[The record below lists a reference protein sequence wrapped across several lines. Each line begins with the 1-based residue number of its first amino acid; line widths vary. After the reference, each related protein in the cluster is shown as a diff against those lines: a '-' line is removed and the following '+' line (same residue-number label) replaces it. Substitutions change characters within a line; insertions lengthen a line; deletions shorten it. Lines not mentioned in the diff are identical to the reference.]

1 MTNVTEETY
10 FATCVIA
17 DDEGRQCGEPGWLNR
32 MLGLP
37 IVTCRSHYN
46 QAYAA
51 RERIA
56 ENTVHMLQKGGTL
69 DKHTEG
75 WTYVVGMNDGTVK
88 IGMTKDSPEKRL
100 REVSKKYNDAEPVEL
115 LAILKGGR
123 SKELEVHGKWRLLRI
138 TDRNGERF
146 ERTPEL
152 TEWINEQGIHEE
164 TKEAVRK
171 YEQWS
176 MTKGSTWWA

>member
-1 MTNVTEETY
+1 MNDNIKETY

-37 IVTCRSHYN
+37 VVTCRSHYN

-51 RERIA
+51 REQIA
-56 ENTVHMLQKGGTL
+56 ENTVHMLQKDGAL

-75 WTYVVGMNDGTVK
+75 WTYVVGLSDGTVK
-88 IGMTKDSPEKRL
+88 IGMTKSSPERRL
-100 REVSKKYNDAEPVEL
+100 QEVSKKYNDGTPVEV

-123 SKELEVHGKWRLLRI
+123 SKELEVHGKWRLIRV
-138 TDRNGERF
+138 TTMNGERF
-146 ERTPEL
+146 EKTPEL
-152 TEWINEQGIHEE
+152 VQWINNQGIHEE
-164 TKEAVRK
+164 AKEAVRK
-171 YEQWS
+171 YEQRS
-176 MTKGSTWWA
+176 MANGGT